1 MTLRN
6 EEGQR
11 EIQIG
16 GQAVIEG
23 VVMRGPSKWALAV
36 RRPNGEIFV
45 TVDPAKTVAQKHP
58 KWNIFVIRG
67 ILALADSLIIGMKSL
82 TMSANI
88 ALEEEDGNPQSQED
102 PGTSAGEGSLSKN
115 SDKPGKG
122 QNEPESALSGWEMVI
137 SITLAM
143 VFFVGIF
150 IAAPTVAARFLDPYI
165 HNTVLYNLVEG
176 VIRVTVFIIYLVL
189 VSLMPDI
196 RRVFEYHGAEHKTV
210 NAYES
215 GMSLYPGSVIGFPK
229 EHMRCGTSFLLI
241 VMVLSVVLFSFFGR
255 PALWLRIVERLAI
268 IPLVAGIS
276 YEIIKLTARY
286 KGSRLLRIVV
296 VPGIWLQKITTRE
309 PDKDQ
314 IEVAIRALEAATSD

>member
-45 TVDPAKTVAQKHP
+45 TVDPAKTVAQRHP
-58 KWNIFVIRG
+58 KWNVFAIRG
-67 ILALADSLIIGMKSL
+67 IFALADSLIIGMKSL

-88 ALEEEDGNPQSQED
+88 ALEEEEETDGNSQSNPVIHDSSPENAEKPDNRQAEV
-102 PGTSAGEGSLSKN
+102 KN
-115 SDKPGKG
+115 
-122 QNEPESALSGWEMVI
+122 ALSGWEMGI
-137 SITLAM
+137 SITIAM

-150 IAAPTVAARFLDPYI
+150 IAAPTVAAKFLDPYI
-165 HNTVLYNLVEG
+165 HNTVLFNLIEG
-176 VIRVTVFIIYLVL
+176 VIRITIFVIYLVL

-196 RRVFEYHGAEHKTV
+196 KRVFEYHGAEHKTV

-229 EHMRCGTSFLLI
+229 EHTRCGTSFLLI
-241 VMVLSVVLFSFFGR
+241 VLVLSVIIFSFFGR

-268 IPLVAGIS
+268 IPLVAGLS
-276 YEIIKLTARY
+276 YEIIKLTARHENS
-286 KGSRLLRIVV
+286 KLLRILV
-296 VPGIWLQKITTRE
+296 VPGIWLQKITTKE

-314 IEVAIRALEAATSD
+314 IEVAIHALNAAISDD